1 MKNLF
6 LSTIF
11 LVIAFASNAQSLML
25 KAFAVKTLISDTSK
39 SVFDPI
45 IYEAEVTK
53 VNIRYN
59 IDFNTNT
66 VQKYEDGELLFT
78 TTFETIS
85 ELTESK
91 QFFIRFNDEDNRN
104 INLTQQLNSVWE
116 FTIDNTNTVTL
127 FDSFTIY

>member
-1 MKNLF
+1 
-6 LSTIF
+6 
-11 LVIAFASNAQSLML
+11 ML

-45 IYEAEVTK
+45 IYEAEVTI

-116 FTIDNTNTVTL
+116 FTFDNTNTVTL